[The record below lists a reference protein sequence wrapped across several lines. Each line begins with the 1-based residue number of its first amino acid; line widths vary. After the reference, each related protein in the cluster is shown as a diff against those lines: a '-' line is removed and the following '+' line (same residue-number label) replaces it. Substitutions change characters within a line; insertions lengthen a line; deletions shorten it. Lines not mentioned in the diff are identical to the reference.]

1 MFSFELE
8 HNARLAALMIAGQL
22 VYAAVL
28 VGLLAGSGAG
38 GAVVTAFMVA
48 LPVLMSLWSAMAL
61 LVASGDWDTPAALKP
76 AILTGVLAVE
86 AMFGPMTVFGAS
98 AIDAAG
104 PLSFA
109 QGQLLALALGAAWGA
124 AVAGVLPFT
133 TGERIRLHHIAMTG
147 LAGLAGALTVPAAWT
162 LLVAARL
169 HAAFSF
175 PGVGL
180 LEAAVTAAFALP
192 AALLCGRVIGLAQSR
207 VRPESPVSRIYDAR

>member
-8 HNARLAALMIAGQL
+8 HNARLAALMIVGQL

-48 LPVLMSLWSAMAL
+48 LPVIMSLWSAMAL

-76 AILTGVLAVE
+76 AALTGVLAVE
-86 AMFGPMTVFGAS
+86 AMFAPLAIFGGS
-98 AIDAAG
+98 VVDTPG

-109 QGQLLALALGAAWGA
+109 EGQLLAVALGAAWGT
-124 AVAGVLPFT
+124 AVAGALPFT
-133 TGERIRLHHIAMTG
+133 TGERIRPHHIVMTG
-147 LAGLAGALTVPAAWT
+147 LAGLAGALAVPAAWT

-169 HAAFSF
+169 HAAFAF
-175 PGVGL
+175 AGGGL
-180 LEAAVTAAFALP
+180 LEAAATGAVALP
-192 AALLCGRVIGLAQSR
+192 AAFLCGRVMGLAQSR
-207 VRPESPVSRIYDAR
+207 IRPERPVSRIYDAR